1 MTDNAQGFRSID
13 GSGNNRESSGL
24 NAQGT
29 ALMRVGDAHFAD
41 GILQLV
47 DGPNPRAISN
57 IVVGEGDAAV
67 ANTQGFSG
75 MMYAWGQFLDH
86 DLDLTD
92 LDGVTRIDVPVPD
105 GDAVFPDGS
114 VIPMTRVII
123 DPRSGTAIDNPAIA
137 INAVTGWLDG
147 SQVYGSTKAVAASLR
162 LPDGHMKIS
171 EGDNLPIVN
180 GQYVAG
186 DARAAENPS
195 LTALQVLFVRE
206 HNYQVDRLEVEHPRW
221 SGERLYQEARAIV
234 IAELANITYREFLP
248 KLLGD
253 DALDAYRGYD
263 PRVDPRISA
272 EFAGAAYRF
281 GHSLV
286 SAETE
291 RIDNNGALVG
301 EDSALRNTFFMP
313 PEAFSAHTGAD
324 GFLRH
329 LLSDASQA
337 MDVRIVEDLRNF
349 LFDPPVALDL
359 ASINIQRGRDL
370 GLGTLNQTRESL
382 GLTPYETFEQITDDA
397 GTVAAMK
404 VAFASVQEIDLWTG
418 GLAEKH
424 APGAMVGETFGL
436 IIADQ
441 LERLRDGDRFY
452 FENALRPTAADM
464 VRGTTLSDIIERNT
478 KTPDLQ
484 DDAFMFAAR
493 RTTLEPG
500 EVAEHPNAPQ
510 LVIGTA
516 GTNTLEG
523 GAKDDTLVA
532 AAGRQTLIGHEGAD
546 TFRFHGE
553 RTRATITD
561 FETDADKLQF
571 EGDGRPEAAIHN
583 GHTVIT
589 FGEATVVLRG
599 VHLGDNLGGYL
610 I

>member
-1 MTDNAQGFRSID
+1 
-13 GSGNNRESSGL
+13 
-24 NAQGT
+24 
-29 ALMRVGDAHFAD
+29 MRIGDAHFAD
-41 GILQLV
+41 GVSQPH

-57 IVVGEGDAAV
+57 IVVGEGDSAV
-67 ANTQGFSG
+67 ANVQGFSG

-92 LDGVTRIDVPVPD
+92 LDGVNRIDVSVPD
-105 GDAVFPDGS
+105 GDPVFPDGS

-123 DPRSGTAIDNPAIA
+123 DPRSGTSTDNPAMA

-147 SQVYGSTKAVAASLR
+147 SQIYGSTKAVADSLR
-162 LPDGHMKIS
+162 LPDGRMKTS

-186 DARAAENPS
+186 DGRAPENPS

-206 HNYQVDRLEVEHPRW
+206 HNYQVDRLEAEHPRW
-221 SGERLYQEARAIV
+221 GGERLYQEARAIV

-248 KLLGD
+248 KLLGG
-253 DALDAYRGYD
+253 DAIDPYRGYD
-263 PRVDPRISA
+263 SQVDPRISA

-291 RIDNNGALVG
+291 RIDNNGELVG
-301 EDSALRNTFFMP
+301 EDSALRDTFFMSP
-313 PEAFSAHTGAD
+313 AAFSAHTGAD

-382 GLTPYETFEQITDDA
+382 GLTPYQRFEQITDDA
-397 GTVAAMK
+397 GTVAALK
-404 VAFASVQEIDLWTG
+404 LAFASVDEIDLWTG
-418 GLAEKH
+418 GLAEKP

-436 IIADQ
+436 ILVDQ
-441 LERLRDGDRFY
+441 FERLRDGDRFY
-452 FENALRPTAADM
+452 FENARDARTTEM

-478 KTPDLQ
+478 DTPDLQ

-493 RTTLEPG
+493 RTSLQPG
-500 EVAEHPNAPQ
+500 EVAEHPDAPQ

-516 GTNTLEG
+516 GTHTLEG

-532 AAGRQTLIGHEGAD
+532 AAGRQTLVGHEGAD
-546 TFRFHGE
+546 IFRFHGE

-561 FETDADKLQF
+561 FEPGADKLQF
-571 EGDGRPEAAIHN
+571 EGDGRPDAAIER

-589 FGEATVVLRG
+589 FSETTVVLRG
-599 VHLGDNLGGYL
+599 VRLGDDLGHYL